1 MARKPKLG
9 KHMRWTPGGNIS
21 LQFTVEGERLPQR
34 AILPDEPAS
43 YTTVKDAQAGVER
56 VLKHLSLEVDRQAT
70 VSGFYARWSDVDD
83 KQWGAYGTECPNRS
97 EHSIYTYAS
106 ALRPFVEMHTEH
118 PIASLNDNDIRAYTQ
133 SAVYAPSQMTR
144 IHTFLEDAET
154 AGLRAGVNPAAKYA
168 RNAER
173 FLRGARERNEVD
185 PPKLPEI
192 DELLAHLSNPAYPR
206 SLYGWFLTGSRTG
219 MRGGEL
225 DGMQFEYVD
234 FDACVY
240 QIEWQLHARTGVLDR
255 PKHNSMRP
263 VFLDD
268 DVMAEI
274 ERMHRQ
280 GNSTEWI
287 WTNTEGNPW
296 RHTARNKWWQ
306 KTADDRRAVA
316 IVGGATMYNATRH
329 HWASWAVNEG
339 GMTPYQASILYGHSD
354 GGKLI
359 SDTYAKPD
367 EKAAIAAVKR
377 ANANRPASMTSRRR
391 AA

>member
-1 MARKPKLG
+1 MARKAKLG
-9 KHMRWTPGGNIS
+9 KHMRWTPSGNIS
-21 LQFTVEGERLPQR
+21 LQFTVDGERVSQR

-43 YTTVKDAQAGVER
+43 YSTVAKAQEGVKH
-56 VLKHLSLEVDRQAT
+56 VLEHLSLEVDRRAT
-70 VSGFYARWSDVDD
+70 VRGFYTRWSDVDD

-97 EHSIYTYAS
+97 EHAIYTYAS
-106 ALRPFVEMHTEH
+106 ALRPFIESYGERA
-118 PIASLNDNDIRAYTQ
+118 IATLNDADIRAYTQ
-133 SAVYAPSQMTR
+133 SAVYAPSHMTR

-154 AGLRAGVNPAAKYA
+154 AGLRAGANPAAKYA
-168 RNAER
+168 RNAEA
-173 FLRGARERNEVD
+173 FLRGARERNEVN

-192 DELLAHLSNPAYPR
+192 DELLAHLSNSAYPR
-206 SLYGWFLTGSRTG
+206 SLYGWFLCGSRTG

-234 FDACVY
+234 FDACTY
-240 QIEWQLHARTGVLDR
+240 QIDWQLHARTGVLDR

-274 ERMHRQ
+274 ERMRERHV
-280 GNSTEWI
+280 SADWI

-296 RHTARNKWWQ
+296 RHTARNKWWR
-306 KTADDRRAVA
+306 KTVAEQTAVS
-316 IVGGATMYNATRH
+316 IVGDATMYNATRH

-367 EKAAIAAVKR
+367 EKAAIEAVKR
-377 ANANRPASMTSRRR
+377 ANANRPASMTNRRR